1 MDEQYKQCA
10 EYTAAECPSGIG
22 PLCTGKG
29 MGGHP
34 GAFTDITIKM
44 DDKCFTTCGKKL
56 VDETEKEFD
65 FYKALYTEPNLPE
78 HIQKLKKYMPNFYPN
93 EVCEKKWE
101 EKEKGWLWS
110 GIKKKS
116 GTYFPISNIKAGL
129 GDNQKTLDFKIGKKT
144 AFKSDKGAIGRF
156 RHKILDE
163 EMSRSNEIGF
173 RLEGAT
179 EVSGMVEK
187 AKQESEKSGWKDTL
201 IQHEGKKQLQAGL
214 YMLYPEFIWDYFIDN
229 KEEGKKLLI
238 QFKNFESDFI
248 HPNIK
253 AATEHQQSI
262 GFIGSSVLIA
272 KGANDIKFNIIDF
285 AHPFWDIID
294 KKTIPRKHKEIVL
307 NYCVGLLSF
316 ISRYQQWYK
325 AKFGENT
332 IEPSIPQTGSGRRR
346 TRNRRRS
353 RGKKKTRKRRG
364 GTKIKYNFDVH
375 WQRLIG
381 IQNKLLENIVELDPG
396 MQITAMH
403 DLKHILL
410 IKHIQNDLKKQD
422 SKYGGILL
430 ESEKKFINS
439 FDTTGP
445 GCCAISGG
453 KKRTRRRRKK
463 KRKNTRK
470 KRGGC
475 WRWPFSCGKKKDEE
489 LSDFQK
495 EFQKNALKTFFE
507 SRGMTQPTND
517 KEAIKLLT
525 KTLEI
530 ENTKTIE
537 QIEAEEF
544 EREDE
549 REEEEL
555 RRAWSDKSSIS
566 PNTTDPR
573 LHYRDATSPNPAA
586 RISPITGDYEVYVVD
601 SDGKKSPPPEW
612 YTATPPRPMRRSPS
626 TGEKLGVLPIPDK
639 KND

>member
-101 EKEKGWLWS
+101 EKGKGWLWS

-201 IQHEGKKQLQAGL
+201 IQHEGKKKLQAGL

-325 AKFGENT
+325 AKFGEKTEETPN
-332 IEPSIPQTGSGRRR
+332 PQSGSGRRR
-346 TRNRRRS
+346 TRNRRRR
-353 RGKKKTRKRRG
+353 RGKKNTRKRRG
-364 GTKIKYNFDVH
+364 GTKYNFDVH

-381 IQNKLLENIVELDPG
+381 IQNKLLENMVELDPG

-430 ESEKKFINS
+430 ESDKNFINS
-439 FDTTGP
+439 IDTTSE
-445 GCCAISGG
+445 GCCTISGG

-463 KRKNTRK
+463 KRKKTRK
-470 KRGGC
+470 KSGGC
-475 WRWPFSCGKKKDEE
+475 WPFSCGRKKEDE
-489 LSDFQK
+489 LSPQQI
-495 EFQKNALKTFFE
+495 EFQKKIVDTFFDSRTHLTKPNNTTEALKVMLKET
-507 SRGMTQPTND
+507 D
-517 KEAIKLLT
+517 KELKIQGRV
-525 KTLEI
+525 
-530 ENTKTIE
+530 N
-537 QIEAEEF
+537 AEKMRMEF
-544 EREDE
+544 ERGDSEDE
-549 REEEEL
+549 L
-555 RRAWSDKSSIS
+555 LAAWKDKPTIG
-566 PNTTDPR
+566 NKVDPR
-573 LHYRDATSPNPAA
+573 EYYSGSTSPNPIA
-586 RISPITGDYEVYVVD
+586 RVTESGYEVYTENP
-601 SDGKKSPPPEW
+601 DGKTSPPPPW
-612 YTATPPRPMRRSPS
+612 YPKPMRRSSS
-626 TGEKLGVLPIPDK
+626 TGANLGFLPIPDK
-639 KND
+639 KKKD

>member
-78 HIQKLKKYMPNFYPN
+78 HIQKLKKYLPDFYPN

-101 EKEKGWLWS
+101 EKDKGWLWS

-116 GTYFPISNIKAGL
+116 GIYFPISNIKVGL

-163 EMSRSNEIGF
+163 EMSRSSEIGF

-179 EVSGMVEK
+179 EVNGMVEK
-187 AKQESEKSGWKDTL
+187 AKQESDKSGWKDTL

-272 KGANDIKFNIIDF
+272 KGAEDIKFNIIDF

-316 ISRYQQWYK
+316 IARYEQWYK
-325 AKFGENT
+325 TKFGEKEEL
-332 IEPSIPQTGSGRRR
+332 IAPPIPQTGSGRRR
-346 TRNRRRS
+346 TRNRRR
-353 RGKKKTRKRRG
+353 RRNKTRRKRRG

-375 WQRLIG
+375 WQSLIE
-381 IQNKLLENIVELDPG
+381 IQNRLEKKLELPPG
-396 MQITAMH
+396 MRIGTIH
-403 DLKHILL
+403 ELKHILL
-410 IKHIQNDLKKQD
+410 IRHIQDDLKSKD
-422 SKYGGILL
+422 SKYSGILL
-430 ESEKKFINS
+430 ESEKNFINS
-439 FDTTGP
+439 FDTTSE
-445 GCCAISGG
+445 GCCTISGG
-453 KKRTRRRRKK
+453 KKRTRRRKKK

-495 EFQKNALKTFFE
+495 EFQKKALKTFFE
-507 SRGMTQPTND
+507 SRGVDQPTND
-517 KEAIKLLT
+517 KEAIQKL
-525 KTLEI
+525 KEI
-530 ENTKTIE
+530 TDRERKEEGQRNAANLRK
-537 QIEAEEF
+537 EF
-544 EREDE
+544 EEVKNEDD
-549 REEEEL
+549 EL
-555 RRAWSDKSSIS
+555 LAAWKDEPITGNKV
-566 PNTTDPR
+566 DPR
-573 LHYRDATSPNPAA
+573 EYYSGLTSPNPVATV
-586 RISPITGDYEVYVVD
+586 SPTGYVLHVED
-601 SDGKKSPPPEW
+601 SDGKKSPSPEW
-612 YTATPPRPMRRSPS
+612 YPKPMRRSPS
-626 TGEKLGVLPIPDK
+626 TGEKLGFLPIPDK